1 MNLMRFYCWGL
12 HEQFEIVVVFGVCHA
27 VYLLKVQRTV
37 SHAGYFSAI
46 SHEHVTDV
54 IYISLTFTRSGRMFY
69 SKIVTLYG
77 RAMYS
82 NCLTFFKQ
90 PQKKKS
96 LLKFSSVFPPVL
108 HAGLIMCSLPVTAA
122 SLLLTS
128 CEVRCPYLDQ
138 ASDNDV

>member
-1 MNLMRFYCWGL
+1 
-12 HEQFEIVVVFGVCHA
+12 
-27 VYLLKVQRTV
+27 
-37 SHAGYFSAI
+37 
-46 SHEHVTDV
+46 
-54 IYISLTFTRSGRMFY
+54 MFY
-69 SKIVTLYG
+69 SKIFTLYG
-77 RAMYS
+77 QAMYS

-90 PQKKKS
+90 LQKKKKES

-128 CEVRCPYLDQ
+128 CEVHCLYLDQ